1 MILDHFKLDGQVAL
15 VSGGSTGLG
24 QAVALALAEAG
35 ADVALLYSTRPEA
48 ARRAILGLKRRC
60 MGVQLD
66 VFGASVTQLQGA
78 VQQVTSQLSRLDVI
92 VNCTA
97 STPRPTT
104 LDYGESDWDGM
115 QVNLKAA
122 FFLSQAAAHHFRA
135 VGRGKVI
142 NIGPLP
148 AEGEHLQSA
157 THSPT
162 RQTLL
167 GLTRQLA
174 NEWAPLGINVN
185 CIVPGF
191 VDLEAE
197 AGAERRS
204 LAEVPDGRWGM
215 REDVQAAVLY
225 LASRASDYLH
235 GQALYV
241 DGGWSAR

>member
-24 QAVALALAEAG
+24 QAVAVALAEAG
-35 ADVALLYSTRPEA
+35 ADVALLYSDRPEA

-66 VFGASVTQLQGA
+66 VFSASVTQLQGA
-78 VQQVTSQLSRLDVI
+78 VQQVTSQLGRLDVI

-97 STPRPTT
+97 STPRPAALEYSET
-104 LDYGESDWDGM
+104 DWDGM
-115 QVNLKAA
+115 QLDLKAA
-122 FFLSQAAAHHFRA
+122 FFISQAAAQHFRT

-148 AEGEHLQSA
+148 AEGERLLSA
-157 THSPT
+157 AYAPT

-197 AGAERRS
+197 AGAERRA
-204 LAEVPDGRWGM
+204 LDEVPAGCWGT
-215 REDVQAAVLY
+215 REDVQAATLY
-225 LASRASDYLH
+225 LASSASDYLY

-241 DGGWSAR
+241 DGGQSAR

>member
-1 MILDHFKLDGQVAL
+1 MILDHFRLDGQVAL

-24 QAVALALAEAG
+24 QAVAVALAEAG
-35 ADVALLYSTRPEA
+35 ADLALLYASRPEE

-78 VQQVTSQLSRLDVI
+78 VQQVTSQLGRLDII

-97 STPRPTT
+97 TTPRPAA
-104 LDYGESDWDGM
+104 LEYSEGDWDGM
-115 QVNLKAA
+115 QVDLKAA
-122 FFLSQAAAHHFRA
+122 FFISQAAAQHFRTTR
-135 VGRGKVI
+135 RGKVI

-148 AEGEHLQSA
+148 AEGELPFSA
-157 THSPT
+157 ANAPT

-185 CIVPGF
+185 CIVPGV

-197 AGAERRS
+197 PGAGRRA
-204 LAEVPDGRWGM
+204 LAEVPSGRWGA
-215 REDVQAAVLY
+215 REDIQAAALY
-225 LASRASDYLH
+225 LASSASDYLH
-235 GQALYV
+235 GQVLYV
-241 DGGWSAR
+241 DGGWSVR

>member
-15 VSGGSTGLG
+15 VSGGSTGPG
-24 QAVALALAEAG
+24 QAIAVALAEAG
-35 ADVALLYSTRPEA
+35 ADVAFLYATRPEE
-48 ARRAILGLKRRC
+48 ARRAILDLKRRC

-66 VFGASVTQLQGA
+66 VFSASVTQLQGA
-78 VQQVTSQLSRLDVI
+78 VQQVESQLGRLDII

-97 STPRPTT
+97 STPRPAV
-104 LDYGESDWDGM
+104 LEYSESDWDGM
-115 QVNLKAA
+115 QVDLKAA
-122 FFLSQAAAHHFRA
+122 FFLSQAAAQHFRT

-142 NIGPLP
+142 NVGPLP

-157 THSPT
+157 AYSPT

-167 GLTRQLA
+167 GVTRQLA

-191 VDLEAE
+191 VDLDAE
-197 AGAERRS
+197 PGVERRS
-204 LAEVPDGRWGM
+204 LSEVPDGRWGVSA
-215 REDVQAAVLY
+215 DVQAAALY
-225 LASRASDYLH
+225 LASSASDYMH